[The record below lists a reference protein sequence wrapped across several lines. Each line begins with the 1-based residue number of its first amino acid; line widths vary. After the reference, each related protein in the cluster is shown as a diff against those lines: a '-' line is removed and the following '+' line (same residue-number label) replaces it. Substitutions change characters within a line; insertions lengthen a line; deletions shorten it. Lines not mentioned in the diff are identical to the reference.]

1 MKIGRTVAGEY
12 EGVMVGFDLNRASVT
27 RIKPPLRCRPPLRLL
42 AALHLT
48 ALHTTA
54 TGSKPHSTAHH
65 RPLPDF
71 FSSIEIA
78 LMAGA
83 NIQESS
89 RVAYDALTL
98 GWAVKVPGT
107 HPSPLLAMPSPPPR
121 KPRLQRPPPPPPPLL
136 PPPHHHHHNCFCIT
150 LPRRALHHHHL
161 LLLVRPT
168 HLTPFFHFHRR
179 R

>member
-12 EGVMVGFDLNRASVT
+12 EGVMVGLDLNRALVT

-48 ALHTTA
+48 ALHSTA
-54 TGSKPHSTAHH
+54 TGPRPHSTAHH

-107 HPSPLLAMPSPPPR
+107 HTTSSSTTTTTTTTTVATAALPCFSLPSA
-121 KPRLQRPPPPPPPLL
+121 PPPPP
-136 PPPHHHHHNCFCIT
+136 T
-150 LPRRALHHHHL
+150 
-161 LLLVRPT
+161 RPASFVLQAPMT
-168 HLTPFFHFHRR
+168 CGKQPCA
-179 R
+179 